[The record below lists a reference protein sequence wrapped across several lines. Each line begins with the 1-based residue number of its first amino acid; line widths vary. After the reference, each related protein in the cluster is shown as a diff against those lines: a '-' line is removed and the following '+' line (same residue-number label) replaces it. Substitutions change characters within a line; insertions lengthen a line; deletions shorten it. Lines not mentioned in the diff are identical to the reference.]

1 MADKYIKKNEV
12 YVYADDDLLVH
23 NLEEVE
29 GLVVST
35 GVPDAGK
42 IIALNA
48 YGKIDVSLLAG
59 SPSFATVKLTD
70 LTDGYLP
77 YHVSDI
83 VGLADSPIFT
93 NGTNVGIGTTT
104 PVAKLAI
111 NGGLHVGGDTDP
123 GDNNALIDGTCI
135 VTGVA
140 TLTSQPICSSLNVS
154 ALVGTDASRG
164 LVSLTD
170 IPTAVTIGGAYIY
183 RAAGTDVAVADGGTG
198 LSIYAVG
205 DIVHATATGTLAG
218 LADVAVGSY
227 LRSGGV
233 NTIALWST
241 LILPNAATAFRLP
254 VATSANTIGELVAVG
269 ATGEY
274 LKGNTGAI
282 PSWATLNQAAVAGL
296 TTADGPTFA
305 HLHITDLAAITTA
318 AESWVGPSNVTG
330 VYFKGGNVGIG
341 TTAPNEKLEIIGS
354 TTRLANIF
362 GISTDDVNTTLKVK
376 SIGTSAGDYPVTSD
390 TAVTGYNAIL
400 NIGASATGEGTYS
413 IHTRGGAL
421 LATGLGK
428 VGIGTTAPL
437 RRLDVNEASGNCL
450 RLIYNDPDGS
460 PANYVDFLVSSGGD
474 LIITPS
480 GADILLSADTTKLN
494 FGAGNDMTVWYDG
507 TYGQIKTSDVAAS
520 DLRVTCG
527 ADKTIELQNVVWDDV
542 NVSLV
547 TAKVP
552 AANFPTWAAF
562 TTNLYS
568 YTFALNDYADLSTA
582 EILHCYKEGT
592 DLGIHLHLVT
602 NGLND
607 ATERKAKYTVYY
619 SWGDMDE
626 VMSGEGSLTQE
637 VTIAANLADRT
648 HLFLDMLDIT
658 GATYKIG
665 SMLKLRVKRIAGTG
679 TEPAADPFVEQVGIH
694 YQINTIGSRQELIK

>member
-1 MADKYIKKNEV
+1 MQKELKRFEVADKYIKKNEV

-93 NGTNVGIGTTT
+93 NGTNVGIGTT
-104 PVAKLAI
+104 
-111 NGGLHVGGDTDP
+111 
-123 GDNNALIDGTCI
+123 
-135 VTGVA
+135 
-140 TLTSQPICSSLNVS
+140 S
-154 ALVGTDASRG
+154 
-164 LVSLTD
+164 
-170 IPTAVTIGGAYIY
+170 
-183 RAAGTDVAVADGGTG
+183 
-198 LSIYAVG
+198 
-205 DIVHATATGTLAG
+205 
-218 LADVAVGSY
+218 
-227 LRSGGV
+227 
-233 NTIALWST
+233 
-241 LILPNAATAFRLP
+241 
-254 VATSANTIGELVAVG
+254 
-269 ATGEY
+269 
-274 LKGNTGAI
+274 
-282 PSWATLNQAAVAGL
+282 
-296 TTADGPTFA
+296 
-305 HLHITDLAAITTA
+305 
-318 AESWVGPSNVTG
+318 
-330 VYFKGGNVGIG
+330 
-341 TTAPNEKLEIIGS
+341 
-354 TTRLANIF
+354 
-362 GISTDDVNTTLKVK
+362 
-376 SIGTSAGDYPVTSD
+376 
-390 TAVTGYNAIL
+390 
-400 NIGASATGEGTYS
+400 
-413 IHTRGGAL
+413 
-421 LATGLGK
+421 
-428 VGIGTTAPL
+428 PL